1 MVTAPLG
8 ASVAAKCCQTPSDRA
23 LGAVTVHAVQVP
35 PSHTAKP
42 KSLEAPFRYITML
55 SAAAPLPMSK
65 IRSHVVELVWKT
77 HPVGVGGGRGGEGQ
91 LGVGVGGGVLLVVGV
106 PGRGHQAVTGEEHGL
121 GYVRGGAQVGGPLHL
136 EALVHAVERPE
147 VDAYAVASHAQ

>member
-77 HPVGVGGGRGGEGQ
+77 QASMVRPPLKLENPDGRVTWPMMGERVGSPCTAE
-91 LGVGVGGGVLLVVGV
+91 
-106 PGRGHQAVTGEEHGL
+106 P
-121 GYVRGGAQVGGPLHL
+121 PLPR
-136 EALVHAVERPE
+136 AMPPP
-147 VDAYAVASHAQ
+147 